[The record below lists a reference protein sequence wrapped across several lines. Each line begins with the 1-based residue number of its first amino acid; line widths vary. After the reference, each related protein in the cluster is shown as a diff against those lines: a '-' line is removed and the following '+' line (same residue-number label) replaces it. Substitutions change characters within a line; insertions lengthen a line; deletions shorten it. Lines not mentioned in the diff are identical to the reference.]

1 VKKVASEQ
9 RKFTFPNG
17 LYEYLVRKANAA
29 VSELFIS
36 ISFPVLEIKFLNARR
51 KGSQKTVDWLF
62 EELSKRIVR
71 VTRKYQLK
79 IDQVSHRKDIMINF
93 IMEKSYQQINITGYH
108 YIPLK
113 SFGNILSIAVW
124 SYIVYITGNKPSEN
138 EEAQRLHK
146 KYTESFEEFK
156 NYWNRMPRKKRP
168 TYQNYACYICG
179 EPAFALNVWTYKTK
193 DKDLEVTTPVCKK
206 HRDRLV

>member
-1 VKKVASEQ
+1 MASSPK
-9 RKFTFPNG
+9 KFTFPNG

-29 VSELFIS
+29 VSEIFID
-36 ISFPVLEIKFLNARR
+36 ISFPILEIKFLNIRR
-51 KGSQKTVDWLF
+51 KGSQRTVDWLF

-71 VTRKYQLK
+71 VTRKYQLD
-79 IDQVSHRKDIMINF
+79 IGQTSHRKDIMIDF

-124 SYIVYITGNKPSEN
+124 SYIVFSTGNKPSED

-146 KYTESFEEFK
+146 KYTDTFEDFK
-156 NYWNRMPRKKRP
+156 DHWNRMPRKKKP
-168 TYQNYACYICG
+168 IYEEKSCYICG
-179 EPAFALNVWTYKTK
+179 EPAFALNVWVYKTK
-193 DKDLEVTTPVCKK
+193 DKDLEVSTPICKK
-206 HRDRLV
+206 HKDKLI